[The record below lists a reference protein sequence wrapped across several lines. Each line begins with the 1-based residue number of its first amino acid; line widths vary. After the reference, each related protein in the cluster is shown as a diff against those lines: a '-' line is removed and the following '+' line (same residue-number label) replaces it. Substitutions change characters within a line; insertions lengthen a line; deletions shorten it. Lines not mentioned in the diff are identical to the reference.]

1 MSNLL
6 INQCLDILKREDVKK
21 ELKSL
26 MKPVIEFLLFEV
38 QPYIYV
44 TVFLLFMLF
53 AMTLANLLLFL
64 FILRGQ
70 APKNSYPASLVYI
83 TPSDI

>member
-70 APKNSYPASLVYI
+70 TPKNSYPASLVYI

>member
-1 MSNLL
+1 MANLL

-21 ELKSL
+21 ELKNL

-38 QPYIYV
+38 QPYIYI

-53 AMTLANLLLFL
+53 AMTLANMLLL
-64 FILRGQ
+64 LRGLSPPQ
-70 APKNSYPASLVYI
+70 GPTGPQVGAS
-83 TPSDI
+83 